1 MNIEDNK
8 EIIEKNTF
16 PDGVWVKCKKCEQ
29 VFLKKI
35 FEENFMVCI
44 ECGYYERLNACQR
57 LKFTVDEGSF
67 IEFDKNIKSINFLNF
82 VGYSEKIKNSELND
96 VVTSGEAKINDYNII
111 IVIMNFEFMGGSMGS
126 VVGEKITRAIEKA
139 ITKKY
144 PLIIISSSGGAR
156 MQEGILSLMQM
167 AKTSS
172 AIAKLSDNK
181 IGYISI
187 LTDPTTGGVS
197 ASYAMLGDINIA
209 EPKALIGFSGPRV
222 IEQVIKQKLPD
233 GFQLSEF
240 LEKHGMIDLIVER
253 KNMKSVIAKFLR
265 FFYNK

>member
-1 MNIEDNK
+1 
-8 EIIEKNTF
+8 
-16 PDGVWVKCKKCEQ
+16 
-29 VFLKKI
+29 
-35 FEENFMVCI
+35 
-44 ECGYYERLNACQR
+44 
-57 LKFTVDEGSF
+57 
-67 IEFDKNIKSINFLNF
+67 
-82 VGYSEKIKNSELND
+82 
-96 VVTSGEAKINDYNII
+96 
-111 IVIMNFEFMGGSMGS
+111 
-126 VVGEKITRAIEKA
+126 
-139 ITKKY
+139 
-144 PLIIISSSGGAR
+144 
-156 MQEGILSLMQM
+156 MQM

-172 AIAKLSDNK
+172 ALAKLSDNK

-222 IEQVIKQKLPD
+222 IEQIIKQKLPD

-253 KNMKSVIAKFLR
+253 KNMKSTITKFLK